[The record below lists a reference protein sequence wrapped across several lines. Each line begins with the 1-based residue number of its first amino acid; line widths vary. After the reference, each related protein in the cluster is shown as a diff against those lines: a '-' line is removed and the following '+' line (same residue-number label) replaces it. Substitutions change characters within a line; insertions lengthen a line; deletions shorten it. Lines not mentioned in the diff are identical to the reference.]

1 MSNVT
6 RPVPGAQAL
15 GSRRRLGELLTDAG
29 VLTPAQLEEAL
40 ASRAQ
45 VQGRRERVGEVVVR
59 LGMAS
64 DLDIAKALAS
74 QLGLELLDGE
84 DLRLDEEAARLIP
97 AALAQRRE
105 LLPLRREPDG
115 TLVVACVDPTNVI
128 ALDDARVR
136 SGAARVR
143 PVVAP
148 ASVVQGAIRRT
159 FGIDH
164 RAGELIDAIDADT
177 PSSNALETME
187 ADLAGAASDAPVARL
202 LEGILS
208 DALAAGAS
216 DVHVEP
222 EALVTRVRYR
232 VDGVLRQ
239 TMTVPRSTNSALTSR
254 LKLMAGMDI
263 AERRRPQDGR
273 SRLASEHGEVDLR
286 VSSLPSMHGETIV
299 IRLLRKGAERLSM
312 TDLRFD
318 ADQAPLVRTAVS
330 RPQGLVLITGPTGS
344 GKTSTLYAFLGE
356 LADESRNVITIEDP
370 VEYELGGVNQTQVNE
385 QIGLTFARSLRTV
398 LRQDPDVV
406 MVGEIR
412 DSETAMLALQAS
424 LTGHLVFSTLHTN
437 DAPNAVVR
445 LRDLGVPP
453 YLIASS
459 LSLVVAQ
466 RLVRNVCPRCAAPVE
481 PSEQQAR
488 DLYLA
493 PADIETGD
501 FRRGRGCTACDRSGY
516 RGRSGLFEMLPVD
529 ADVRDLV
536 SGNASEAAI
545 RQAGRRTGMRNLRQD
560 GVAKAMRGVTTL
572 EEVARVTSTETLGSG
587 SCPVCAQDVEDEFAR
602 CPWCGTD
609 LRPDSCPS
617 CKRPL
622 GEGWRVCA
630 SCGTPTDAPGE
641 LDSTA
646 RPT

>member
-6 RPVPGAQAL
+6 KPEQAVRGP

-29 VLTPAQLEEAL
+29 VLTSAQLEEAL
-40 ASRAQ
+40 GSRGR
-45 VQGRRERVGEVVVR
+45 VEGRRERVGEAVVR

-64 DLDIAKALAS
+64 DLDIARALAS
-74 QLGLELLDGE
+74 QLGLELVDGD
-84 DLRLDEEAARLIP
+84 DLQVDQEAARLIP

-105 LLPLRREPDG
+105 LLPLRSEPDG
-115 TLVVACVDPTNVI
+115 TLVVACADPTNVI
-128 ALDDARVR
+128 GLDDVRVR
-136 SGAARVR
+136 SGADRVR
-143 PVVAP
+143 PVVTPAP
-148 ASVVQGAIRRT
+148 VVQEAIRQV

-164 RAGELIDAIDADT
+164 RAGELIDAIGSEA
-177 PSSNALETME
+177 SSGNALEAME
-187 ADLAGAASDAPVARL
+187 ADLAIAASDAPVARL

-208 DALAAGAS
+208 DALAVGAS

-222 EALVTRVRYR
+222 GERVTRVRYR

-273 SRLASEHGEVDLR
+273 SRLASDHGEVDLR

-299 IRLLRKGAERLSM
+299 VRLLRKGAERLSM
-312 TDLRFD
+312 DDLRFD
-318 ADQAPLVRTAVS
+318 AAQAPLVRGALS

-385 QIGLTFARSLRTV
+385 QIGLSFARSLRTV
-398 LRQDPDVV
+398 LRQDPDVI

-437 DAPNAVVR
+437 DAPNAAVR

-466 RLVRNVCPRCAAPVE
+466 RLVRNVCPRCTAPVK
-481 PSEQQAR
+481 PSEQQAS

-493 PADIETGD
+493 PADLDNGD
-501 FRRGRGCTACDRSGY
+501 FRRGRGCPSCDRSGY
-516 RGRSGLFEMLPVD
+516 RGRSGLFEMLPID

-545 RQAGRRTGMRNLRQD
+545 RQAGRRAGMRNLRED

-572 EEVARVTSTETLGSG
+572 EEIARVTSTETLGSG
-587 SCPVCAQDVEDEFAR
+587 SCPVCAQDVEDEFTR

-609 LRPDSCPS
+609 LRPDSCAS
-617 CKRPL
+617 CQRPL

-630 SCGTPTDAPGE
+630 SCGSPTG
-641 LDSTA
+641 DS
-646 RPT
+646 

>member
-6 RPVPGAQAL
+6 KPERAARGP

-29 VLTPAQLEEAL
+29 VLTPDQLEEAL
-40 ASRAQ
+40 ASRVQ
-45 VQGRRERVGEVVVR
+45 VEGRRERVGEVVVR
-59 LGMAS
+59 LAMAS
-64 DLDIAKALAS
+64 DSDIARALAG
-74 QLGLELLDGE
+74 QLGLELVDGD
-84 DLRLDEEAARLIP
+84 DLQVDEEAARLIP
-97 AALAQRRE
+97 ATLAQRRE

-128 ALDDARVR
+128 GLDDVRVR

-143 PVVAP
+143 PVVTS
-148 ASVVQGAIRRT
+148 ASVAQEAIRRV

-164 RAGELIDAIDADT
+164 RAGELIDAIGADAS
-177 PSSNALETME
+177 PGNALDSME
-187 ADLAGAASDAPVARL
+187 ADLASAAGDAPVARL

-208 DALAAGAS
+208 DALAVGAS

-222 EALVTRVRYR
+222 EERVTRVRYR

-239 TMTVPRSTNSALTSR
+239 TMTVPRSTNSALSSR

-273 SRLASEHGEVDLR
+273 SRLASDHGEVDLR

-299 IRLLRKGAERLSM
+299 VRLLRKGAERLSM
-312 TDLRFD
+312 ADLRFD
-318 ADQAPLVRTAVS
+318 AAQAPLVRGALS
-330 RPQGLVLITGPTGS
+330 RPQGLVLLTGPTGS

-370 VEYELGGVNQTQVNE
+370 VEYELGGVNQTQVND

-466 RLVRNVCPRCAAPVE
+466 RLVRNVCPRCAAPVQ
-481 PSEQQAR
+481 PSEQQAS

-493 PADIETGD
+493 PADIDSGD
-501 FRRGRGCTACDRSGY
+501 FRRGQGCTACDRSGF
-516 RGRSGLFEMLPVD
+516 RGRSGLFEMLPID

-545 RQAGRRTGMRNLRQD
+545 RQAGRRAGMRNLRED
-560 GVAKAMRGVTTL
+560 GVAKAMRGTTTL
-572 EEVARVTSTETLGSG
+572 EEVARVTSTETLGAG
-587 SCPVCAQDVEDEFAR
+587 NCPVCAQDVEDEFAR

-609 LRPDSCPS
+609 LRPDSCAN
-617 CKRPL
+617 CQRPL
-622 GEGWRVCA
+622 GEGWRICP
-630 SCGTPTDAPGE
+630 SCGTPTQT
-641 LDSTA
+641 S
-646 RPT
+646 